1 MVASSSLEAQASGDS
16 LQGSCWEDIIL
27 QQFKHLKHAVL
38 CAIGRHK
45 PDRSQ
50 RYAEHATEYAPCRYC
65 GQKLRHHGPGDWRAS

>member
-1 MVASSSLEAQASGDS
+1 M
-16 LQGSCWEDIIL
+16 
-27 QQFKHLKHAVL
+27 QQFKDLKHAVL